1 MLAFA
6 FSLKRRQLLSD
17 LSMRSWLHDCR
28 LSALFP
34 RPGCYP
40 AMLPSSAPGTKYQ
53 TGRSRRILSCF
64 HKNRGNIHKATPRNL
79 ALPFTVSAISGI
91 VDTGAIA
98 RCTVCVHSW
107 SWLAPSVESPE
118 TRATCQSSV
127 PGPALTARPTF
138 ICMTGTP
145 ATMSRATATTVSA
158 RLMSSSASPCG
169 GQVSRRPACHL
180 LDLVHRECRVCD
192 NIFVLLFRVCLYMQE
207 QNRLLGFASSASTLQ
222 EIHMGIVEKIRKAP
236 LPNAM
241 RGKSEQLHREV
252 AVQKKKKLII
262 TPLINLGGV
271 ISNHHCV
278 AGSDMWN
285 LRTKV
290 YTGEECN
297 LGKMAANYFLE
308 SIHASFHAILVG

>member
-1 MLAFA
+1 MTADYQPCSPLLAVI
-6 FSLKRRQLLSD
+6 QQ
-17 LSMRSWLHDCR
+17 
-28 LSALFP
+28 
-34 RPGCYP
+34 CYQP
-40 AMLPSSAPGTKYQ
+40 PVHQAPSIKQAVHIASCHVFIKIEGTLTKPPPQ
-53 TGRSRRILSCF
+53 
-64 HKNRGNIHKATPRNL
+64 NL
-79 ALPFTVSAISGI
+79 ALPFTVSTISGV
-91 VDTGAIA
+91 VDTTAIA

-138 ICMTGTP
+138 ICMMGTP

-180 LDLVHRECRVCD
+180 LDLVHGEYRVCD

-207 QNRLLGFASSASTLQ
+207 QSRLLGFALSVSTLQ

-241 RGKSEQLHREV
+241 RGKSEQLHWEV
-252 AVQKKKKLII
+252 AVQKKIIII

-271 ISNHHCV
+271 ISNHHYV
-278 AGSDMWN
+278 VGSDMWH
-285 LRTKV
+285 LQTKV

-297 LGKMAANYFLE
+297 LGEMAANYFLE
-308 SIHASFHAILVG
+308 SIHESFHAILVS